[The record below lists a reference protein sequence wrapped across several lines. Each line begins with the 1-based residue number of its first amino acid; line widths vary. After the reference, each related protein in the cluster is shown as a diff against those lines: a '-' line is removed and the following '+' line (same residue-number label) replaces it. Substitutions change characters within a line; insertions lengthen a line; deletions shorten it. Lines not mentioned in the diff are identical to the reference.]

1 MSNLDFFNSTYLH
14 EKNFV
19 EVSKNIDLKIIF
31 LDKED
36 NYVGQINY

>member
-1 MSNLDFFNSTYLH
+1 MYILD